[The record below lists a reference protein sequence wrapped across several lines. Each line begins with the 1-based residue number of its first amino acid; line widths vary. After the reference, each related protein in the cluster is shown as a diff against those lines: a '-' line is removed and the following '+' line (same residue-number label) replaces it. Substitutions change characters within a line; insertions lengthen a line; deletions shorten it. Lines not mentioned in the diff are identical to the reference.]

1 MSSED
6 DRRPR
11 NRRFRVRGLTPAAI
25 PSWTDPPAPVRFI
38 CRGRV
43 GHRNQVL
50 LMNLRVMG
58 GGLPAAVGDR
68 SRRKLDP
75 GKWVGV
81 VLAFV
86 GAAGCAS
93 SGNGNDQVEETES
106 GPEKAG
112 EPSTDATGASPSLS
126 AATHPGAPAAER
138 EDAEAR
144 SRSSFRKARGV
155 VLAGNGSTSLQWRGG
170 IRWMRVRTMSWS
182 VTMA

>member
-1 MSSED
+1 M
-6 DRRPR
+6 P
-11 NRRFRVRGLTPAAI
+11 
-25 PSWTDPPAPVRFI
+25 
-38 CRGRV
+38 GRV

-58 GGLPAAVGDR
+58 GGLPAAVGDL

-93 SGNGNDQVEETES
+93 SGNGDDQVEETES

-112 EPSTDATGASPSLS
+112 EPSTDWYSQEEPYRAALMITLVVDGHGTFVSLVPPLTVGMAHEHGFRVSPTSDGPALRPPEGGTCQFTGNRRR
-126 AATHPGAPAAER
+126 PGVTELVGKHTLR
-138 EDAEAR
+138 
-144 SRSSFRKARGV
+144 
-155 VLAGNGSTSLQWRGG
+155 
-170 IRWMRVRTMSWS
+170 RVDRR
-182 VTMA
+182 